1 MILSRRSFLKVAG
14 LSAVAVAGASMFT
27 GCNVNNLFSTGVVYS
42 AEVGSSITEDTIKKL
57 NESKYTNAVPGH
69 SDLYSNNDGKCKEAV
84 QNQLNGAQV
93 LSNIPGAK
101 NVEVESAKTKMVKRP
116 ALMSSRPFWLRRP
129 PLPTADFPTPSHE
142 RRAFARLFLFCPACA
157 HPLLHCMAAVI
168 YNKEYCKHHP
178 VFSRKDTLSCE
189 FVFIPLAARST

>member
-42 AEVGSSITEDTIKKL
+42 GKEGENIDSDLIKKL
-57 NESKYTNAVPGH
+57 NENKFANAVPGH
-69 SDLYSNNDGKCKEAV
+69 SDLYSNNPTKCKEAV

-101 NVEVESAKTKMVKRP
+101 NVEVESTKIGFALDKDGKETSTYVIKAVLVKKT
-116 ALMSSRPFWLRRP
+116 
-129 PLPTADFPTPSHE
+129 T
-142 RRAFARLFLFCPACA
+142 
-157 HPLLHCMAAVI
+157 
-168 YNKEYCKHHP
+168 
-178 VFSRKDTLSCE
+178 
-189 FVFIPLAARST
+189 STNG

>member
-42 AEVGSSITEDTIKKL
+42 GKEGENIDSDLIKKL
-57 NESKYTNAVPGH
+57 NENKFANAVPGH
-69 SDLYSNNDGKCKEAV
+69 SDRYSNNPTKCKEAV

-101 NVEVESAKTKMVKRP
+101 NVEVESAKIGFALDKDGKETSTYVIKAVLVKK
-116 ALMSSRPFWLRRP
+116 
-129 PLPTADFPTPSHE
+129 TT
-142 RRAFARLFLFCPACA
+142 
-157 HPLLHCMAAVI
+157 
-168 YNKEYCKHHP
+168 
-178 VFSRKDTLSCE
+178 
-189 FVFIPLAARST
+189 STNG

>member
-27 GCNVNNLFSTGVVYS
+27 GCSVNNLFSTGVVYS
-42 AEVGSSITEDTIKKL
+42 AKVGSSITEDTIKKL

-69 SDLYSNNDGKCKEAV
+69 SDLYSNNPTKCKEAV

-101 NVEVESAKTKMVKRP
+101 NVKVESAELSEKTNEKGEKVVENGKQVYVIKAVLVK
-116 ALMSSRPFWLRRP
+116 
-129 PLPTADFPTPSHE
+129 
-142 RRAFARLFLFCPACA
+142 
-157 HPLLHCMAAVI
+157 
-168 YNKEYCKHHP
+168 N
-178 VFSRKDTLSCE
+178 
-189 FVFIPLAARST
+189 